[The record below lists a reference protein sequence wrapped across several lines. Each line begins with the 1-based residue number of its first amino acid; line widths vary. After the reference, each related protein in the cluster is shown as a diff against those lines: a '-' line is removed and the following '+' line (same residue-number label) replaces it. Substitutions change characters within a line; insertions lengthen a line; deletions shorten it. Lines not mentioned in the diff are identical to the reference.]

1 MKLSNLKLS
10 NLDFQVGQS
19 SNPAGFTWHFR
30 RPDVFTL
37 SEETARWVSA
47 IFSVSL
53 QRFFS

>member
-1 MKLSNLKLS
+1 LPMKLS

-19 SNPAGFTWHFR
+19 SKPAGFTWHFR
-30 RPDVFTL
+30 SFDVFTL

-47 IFSVSL
+47 IFSMSL